1 MSNKV
6 RYGLRSV
13 YYAIATDDGAGNL
26 TYQSPQPWPGAVSL
40 SLQPSGTVANFYADN
55 TVYFAVDADMGYS
68 GDLETALI
76 PDAFRKDVLGETLDA
91 KGFYVERSSDK
102 RKEFALLF
110 QFEGDEHA
118 TRHCLYKCSATRPNL
133 EGQTVEDQIEPK
145 TETIT
150 ITAAPRANDEVVKAR
165 APYTS
170 STTSSYQLWFTAVQE
185 PTPVV

>member
-1 MSNKV
+1 M
-6 RYGLRSV
+6 

-26 TYQSPQPWPGAVSL
+26 SYSTPVAWPGSVSL
-40 SLQPSGTVANFYADN
+40 SLQPQGTVANFYADN
-55 TVYFAVDADMGYS
+55 TVYFAIDADMGYS

-76 PDAFRKDVLGETLDA
+76 PDHFRRDVLGETLDDN
-91 KGFYVERSSDK
+91 GFYVERSSDK

-118 TRHCLYKCSATRPNL
+118 TRHCLYRCTATRPNL
-133 EGQTVEDQIEPK
+133 EGSTVEDQIEPQ

-150 ITAAPRANDEVVKAR
+150 ITCAPRANDEVVKTR
-165 APYTS
+165 CPYNS

-185 PTPVV
+185 PTVTP